1 MNNLVLK
8 TIFILTSLTILQW
21 CFAQNPVKIIVN
33 TDIEKEKINKHIYG
47 HFAEHL
53 GRCVYDG
60 IYIGENNTK
69 IKHEFWLLN

>member
-8 TIFILTSLTILQW
+8 TIFILTSLSILQW

-47 HFAEHL
+47 HCAVHL
-53 GRCVYDG
+53 DRCGYDD
-60 IYIGENNTK
+60 IYNGEN
-69 IKHEFWLLN
+69 